1 MTTNETS
8 DMDIDDNPVDT
19 IPALNALLNVLVTEI
34 NKNSID
40 IETFAEKILFEDPIT
55 VRNMIMTPLPW
66 GLLSKKMKIK
76 YAKMWFWLKQ
86 AESLRLEML
95 DMKPKTHPDT
105 VKIADKILQ
114 RLEHCSLNSLI
125 EDVNKGLP
133 TSVFKSLIYHPT
145 DWTSANENQR

>member
-1 MTTNETS
+1 ME
-8 DMDIDDNPVDT
+8 IDENPVDT
-19 IPALNALLNVLVTEI
+19 IPTLSALLNLLVTEL
-34 NKNSID
+34 NKNFIN
-40 IETFAEKILFEDPIT
+40 IETFAEKILSEDPIT

-66 GLLSKKMKIK
+66 GLLSRKMKIK

-86 AESLRLEML
+86 TAFRRLEML

-145 DWTSANENQR
+145 DWTSASENQR